1 MLANLYKPDTDAEK
15 QAERANRPAV
25 RMFAET
31 LHRDPPGP
39 ATDNRIEQSYHFTGV
54 IYTAI
59 CARMSGLAGSTA
71 RVMKRN
77 SQPNFASKKARR
89 LERQNRLLVRK
100 SGSPAPTPA
109 MRGGDYTEAP
119 ASDPFV
125 RLFER
130 VNENDTWP
138 DFMSQWV
145 MQQDLTGTAF
155 LWNRPSLLGFDAP
168 PAEFYILPTAL
179 MGAFIP
185 AFLEGGAYPYGAWR
199 VLPYYPSGLYGM
211 LPSTLVASGAVLD
224 GRTVKRHRRPHP
236 LYRWDGYSPLTAGGV
251 QFDVLE
257 SIDQSR
263 KAAMDH
269 GFRPDAIATI
279 KGATKE
285 TLDTLTTA
293 FEQSQGGARNAH
305 RILFGNG
312 DNLDVETLNTAPR
325 EMDYGAG
332 WDQMVKV
339 SLAILG
345 VPPAVAG
352 LVEASSYSQLFASL
366 KQFHTLNLGPLARS
380 IGAFLT
386 KNVVAPHDRD
396 TVVQID
402 LPEIDDKE
410 MELKKEDFLAK
421 YGLQTINEAR
431 GWAGLEEVPWGDV
444 PIGKGGAEEGGGL
457 PGQPDNPATDAGVIQ
472 PGGDANAALRGILGQ
487 SGAAGG
493 PKTPGNSG
501 GAGSL
506 PGRSVV
512 KSRLAELVSSL
523 G

>member
-1 MLANLYKPDTDAEK
+1 MLATLYQPDAEAER
-15 QAERANRPAV
+15 QAQRANRPAV
-25 RMFAET
+25 RMFTET

-59 CARMSGLAGSTA
+59 CARMTGLAGSTA

-77 SQPNFASKKARR
+77 SQPKVQSKKARR
-89 LERQNRLLVRK
+89 IERELARRLGIRK
-100 SGSPAPTPA
+100 SGSPGPTPGMNA
-109 MRGGDYTEAP
+109 NDYVEAKP
-119 ASDPFV
+119 SDPFV
-125 RLFER
+125 RLFEH
-130 VNENDTWP
+130 VNENDTFP

-145 MQQDLTGTAF
+145 MQYDLTGTGF
-155 LWNRPSLLGFDAP
+155 LWCRPSMLGYEAP

-185 AFLEGGAYPYGAWR
+185 AFLEGGSYPYGAWR

-224 GRTVKRHRRPHP
+224 GREVKRHRRPHP

-279 KGATKE
+279 KGATPE
-285 TLDTLTTA
+285 TLNTLSAA

-339 SLAILG
+339 CLAILG

-366 KQFHTLNLGPLARS
+366 KQFYTLNLNPLARS

-386 KNVVAPHDRD
+386 KNVVAPHDKN
-396 TVVQID
+396 TIVQID
-402 LPEIDDKE
+402 LPEIDDRE
-410 MELKKEDFLAK
+410 MDMKKMDLLAK
-421 YGLQTINEAR
+421 YGVITDNELR
-431 GWAGLEEVPWGDV
+431 GWAGEEPLPDGEKRV
-444 PIGKGGAEEGGGL
+444 GKGGAMPGQGPSEGDGGG
-457 PGQPDNPATDAGVIQ
+457 VVQ
-472 PGGDANAALRGILGQ
+472 PGGDANAALAGLLGQ
-487 SGAAGG
+487 SGAGGG
-493 PKTPGNSG
+493 PPQPGNSS

-506 PGRSVV
+506 PGRAIV
-512 KSRLAELVSSL
+512 KSRLRELVSSL